1 VLFGAVVTAEDG
13 VVEIGARCVVMEN
26 ALVRGRDAHPT
37 ALGDDV
43 LVGPHA
49 HVNGSQVGDGC
60 FLATGTSVFPGA
72 RLGRGV
78 EVRINGIVH
87 VNTALEDGAMVPIG
101 WVAVGNPARI
111 GDPLLAL
118 AELVDLREPV
128 AHLGCVEHL
137 VGGSL
142 GVLAAVP
149 EAELQPATVADAHHL
164 ELTKPGEAPAEGVQ
178 KRPSAVHQC
187 RHVHRVGPEAR

>member
-1 VLFGAVVTAEDG
+1 MLVEHRGKRPSVDPSAYVAPNAVL
-13 VVEIGARCVVMEN
+13 C
-26 ALVRGRDAHPT
+26 
-37 ALGDDV
+37 GDV
-43 LVGPHA
+43 GVGPDSP
-49 HVNGSQVGDGC
+49 VLRRLLPRDRDIG
-60 FLATGTSVFPGA
+60 LPRA

-78 EVRINGIVH
+78 EVRIKGIVH

-164 ELTKPGEAPAEGVQ
+164 ELTKPGEAPA
-178 KRPSAVHQC
+178 
-187 RHVHRVGPEAR
+187 